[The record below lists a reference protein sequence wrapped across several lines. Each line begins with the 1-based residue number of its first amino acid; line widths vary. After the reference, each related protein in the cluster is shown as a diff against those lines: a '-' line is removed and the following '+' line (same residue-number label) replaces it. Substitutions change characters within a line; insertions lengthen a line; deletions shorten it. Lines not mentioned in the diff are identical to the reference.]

1 MFTPITY
8 MVSQISVA
16 FTMSIFPSPFTA
28 RPHSV
33 LSLFRYAGVAALAGL
48 GACASGRS
56 VTTLPAP
63 INTTVI
69 SRPTIQGSGP
79 AFQTGKEGAIARA
92 RADSVRLPYTKADI
106 DFMSGMIHH
115 HAQAITMSR
124 MAPSHQA
131 DAAVQRLTARIINA
145 QSDEIRL
152 MQGWLE
158 DRNQP
163 VPQVDS
169 AGNVTV
175 GMAGMAGHN
184 MASMPGMSG
193 AAMPAMPGMLTDAQ
207 MKELDKARGKEYD
220 RLFLTYMMQHHRGAI
235 SMVQDLFA
243 SQGAGQDESIFKFA
257 NDVEVDQSTEIRR
270 MLTMMLEMGFA
281 PPTLPK

>member
-1 MFTPITY
+1 M
-8 MVSQISVA
+8 
-16 FTMSIFPSPFTA
+16 TMP
-28 RPHSV
+28 
-33 LSLFRYAGVAALAGL
+33 LLFRYAGMAALASL
-48 GACASGRS
+48 GACASGGRPS
-56 VTTLPAP
+56 AAVTGIP
-63 INTTVI
+63 NTSVI

-79 AFQTGKEGAIARA
+79 AFQTGREGAIARA
-92 RADSVRLPYTKADI
+92 RADSARLPYTKADI
-106 DFMSGMIHH
+106 DFMTGMIHH

-124 MAPSHQA
+124 MARTHGA

-152 MQGWLE
+152 MQGWLQ
-158 DRNQP
+158 DRNQA

-175 GMAGMAGHN
+175 EMAGMAGHN
-184 MASMPGMSG
+184 MASMPGMSMPG
-193 AAMPAMPGMLTDAQ
+193 MDMPAMPGMLTDAQ
-207 MKELDKARGKEYD
+207 MKELDKSRGKEYD
-220 RLFLTYMMQHHRGAI
+220 RLFLTYMMQHHRGAV
-235 SMVQDLFA
+235 SMVRELFM

-281 PPTLPK
+281 PPSAK